1 MTYVKQSQQ
10 GKTHFLSSNIY
21 QDLIL
26 GQTHIHTQTIKHT
39 TTMLSNN
46 STSRHITQKIESGKA
61 HTPWSTSLQLPT
73 HTVAQAHSNSF

>member
-26 GQTHIHTQTIKHT
+26 GQTHIHTQTH
-39 TTMLSNN
+39 M
-46 STSRHITQKIESGKA
+46 QKY
-61 HTPWSTSLQLPT
+61 
-73 HTVAQAHSNSF
+73 